1 MHVHVCWL
9 RKEEDKTKARNDE
22 INGRRP
28 RRREKRKNM
37 YRKKKKAKTKD
48 RYLSAFN
55 EIQSLQSFV
64 ALRAS
69 TITLET

>member
-28 RRREKRKNM
+28 RRREKKEE
-37 YRKKKKAKTKD
+37 YVQKEEE
-48 RYLSAFN
+48 N
-55 EIQSLQSFV
+55 EDE
-64 ALRAS
+64 R
-69 TITLET
+69 